1 MTVMEQQYNEA
12 VTAIKQAILQSQY
25 RSVKLITGEQ
35 LSLYFGIG
43 LYVSVNS
50 RIGTW
55 GTGAISRISERL
67 KRELP
72 GLRGFSEQNIR
83 NMRTFAEYWETYLK
97 CSPMASK
104 LQLPVTEGCIDI
116 DGFSLQK
123 WSPVA
128 SEINREEFLG
138 ISFSHHMEILH
149 KTKDLNEVLFYIHQS
164 VLHKWDKYDLRNR
177 LKENL
182 YRDVGNA
189 ANNFLQTMPAAN
201 ARKAIGMFKDE
212 YLLDY
217 INVEELE
224 VDKAE
229 DVDERVVEQ
238 AIVSNI
244 KKFIMTFGRDFA
256 FIGNQYHLEIF
267 TEELFPDLL
276 FFNRELNCMVVV
288 ELKKGAF
295 KSGYIGQLQTYMR
308 VLDDKVRKPHEN
320 PTIGILLCKSADK
333 AFVEYVIRDYNSPM
347 GVATYKTT
355 ADMDE
360 KMRNSLPDM
369 DEMRKLL
376 MDMSFAHLHVHTQYS
391 ILDGQSKIGDL
402 IDTAVANGQPALA
415 ITDHGNMFGV
425 KEFLD
430 TVAKKGVPLKPIVGS
445 EFYVAGASRFDRKG
459 REVPISLLW
468 NLCLP
473 A

>member
-1 MTVMEQQYNEA
+1 MQLTVAE
-12 VTAIKQAILQSQY
+12 S
-25 RSVKLITGEQ
+25 SV
-35 LSLYFGIG
+35 
-43 LYVSVNS
+43 
-50 RIGTW
+50 
-55 GTGAISRISERL
+55 
-67 KRELP
+67 
-72 GLRGFSEQNIR
+72 
-83 NMRTFAEYWETYLK
+83 
-97 CSPMASK
+97 
-104 LQLPVTEGCIDI
+104 DI

-123 WSPVA
+123 WSPAA
-128 SEINREEFLG
+128 SGINREEFLG

-149 KTKDLNEVLFYIHQS
+149 KTKDLNEVLFYIHQC

-177 LKENL
+177 LKGNL
-182 YRDVGNA
+182 YQNRGSA
-189 ANNFLQTMPAAN
+189 ANNFLQTMPVAN
-201 ARKAIGMFKDE
+201 ARKAVGMFKDE

-217 INVEELE
+217 INVEEME
-224 VDKAE
+224 VDKDE

-238 AIVSNI
+238 AIVRNI

-347 GVATYKTT
+347 GVATYKTA

-360 KMRNSLPDM
+360 KFRNSLPDM

-376 MDMSFAHLHVHTQYS
+376 MNNDETQ
-391 ILDGQSKIGDL
+391 
-402 IDTAVANGQPALA
+402 
-415 ITDHGNMFGV
+415 
-425 KEFLD
+425 
-430 TVAKKGVPLKPIVGS
+430 
-445 EFYVAGASRFDRKG
+445 
-459 REVPISLLW
+459 
-468 NLCLP
+468 
-473 A
+473 